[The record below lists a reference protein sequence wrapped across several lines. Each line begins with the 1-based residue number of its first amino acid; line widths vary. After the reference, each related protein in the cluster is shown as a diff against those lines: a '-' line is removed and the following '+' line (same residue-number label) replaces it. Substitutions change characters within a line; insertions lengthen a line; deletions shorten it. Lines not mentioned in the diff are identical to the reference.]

1 MIQKKVTV
9 KNKFGLHARA
19 AAIFVTRASEFNS
32 RIEIE
37 KDGQVVDGK
46 SIMGILTLAAARGTN
61 LTIRAEGT
69 DEKSALKTLSTL
81 FANDFEQEYKKL
93 SGKEVL

>member
-1 MIQKKVTV
+1 MIQKKVVV

-19 AAIFVTRASEFNS
+19 AAIFVNRASEFDS

-61 LTIRAEGT
+61 LTIRAEGS
-69 DEKSALKTLSTL
+69 DEKSALRSLSIL
-81 FANDFEQEYKKL
+81 FLKDFEQENNKV
-93 SGKEVL
+93 SGNEVH